1 MFSIYFN
8 HTSVGKRIVDTES
21 VEIHDFINR
30 SEAVFG
36 CFAINVL
43 LDSLRIFLTY
53 GVNFCSAS
61 GTACAT
67 MQCIV
72 IGVFVVD

>member
-21 VEIHDFINR
+21 VGIHNLINR
-30 SEAVFG
+30 SEAIYG
-36 CFAINVL
+36 CFVVNVL
-43 LDSLRIFLTY
+43 PDSLRIFLTC